1 MTYIDFLKTPC
12 HPWNGGSVNKLH
24 LLGDYVEVSGND
36 LSDQKKH
43 CEDSRCH
50 LLSPD
55 CEPLSLQFT
64 PMRSY
69 NPHFA
74 GEKMRQ
80 RWVKCCKAIH
90 PVRGLKWSEVTQLC
104 LILCDPMNYSL
115 PRSSVRGIFQARIL
129 EWFAISFS
137 RGSFQPMDRTWVS
150 CIVGRCFI
158 ILAIREAR
166 FKSRS
171 SGPELVIFPLD
182 LVSLK
187 LQKS

>member
-12 HPWNGGSVNKLH
+12 HPWKGGSVNKLH

-36 LSDQKKH
+36 LSNQKKH

-55 CEPLSLQFT
+55 CEPLSLQLT

-69 NPHFA
+69 NPYLQ
-74 GEKMRQ
+74 EKMRQ

-90 PVRGLKWSEVTQLC
+90 PVRGLKWSEVGQLC
-104 LILCDPMNYSL
+104 LTLCDPMNYSL
-115 PRSSVRGIFQARIL
+115 PRSSVHGIFQARIL
-129 EWFAISFS
+129 EWVAISFS
-137 RGSFQPMDRTWVS
+137 RGSSQPRHQTRVFS
-150 CIVGRCFI
+150 IVGRCFI
-158 ILAIREAR
+158 IWAIREAR

-182 LVSLK
+182 LMSLK
-187 LQKS
+187 LQK

>member
-90 PVRGLKWSEVTQLC
+90 PVRGLKWSEVTQLASEYFSFNYYPVFGHMEVSQLY
-104 LILCDPMNYSL
+104 LIISSIFFLVVFRYFVMFWKAFSL
-115 PRSSVRGIFQARIL
+115 PRLWTYSLQVLVLFIFY
-129 EWFAISFS
+129 
-137 RGSFQPMDRTWVS
+137 G
-150 CIVGRCFI
+150 
-158 ILAIREAR
+158 
-166 FKSRS
+166 
-171 SGPELVIFPLD
+171 
-182 LVSLK
+182 
-187 LQKS
+187 